1 MSIEAETQ
9 LDFADVL
16 IKPLP
21 STIKSRKNVELVTKY
36 SFKYSTQ
43 TLECIP
49 IMAANMDTVG
59 TLKVMK
65 KMSEHKMFTCLHKF
79 IRVDDFV
86 QEKDFLANH
95 LDHFAVTIGYSATE
109 INRLEEIQKIIDFK
123 VICIDVANGYIQ
135 SFVEYCKQVRDA
147 FPNKII
153 VAGNVCTPEGVEALI
168 TQGEVDIVK
177 CGIGGGSA
185 CTTRIKT
192 GVGYPQ
198 FSTVL
203 QCSATARKLGAKIIS
218 DGGITSPGDTAKAFG
233 MGGDFVMVGGQF
245 AGHDE
250 NPGEVIQENGI
261 MLKEFYGMSSKRAM
275 NKNYGGKKDYR
286 TSEGRCIKIPYKGT
300 IDDTIAD
307 FLGGL
312 RSTCTY
318 TGHSTLLEM
327 IGNLKFIRVN
337 NQFNK
342 CLL

>member
-1 MSIEAETQ
+1 MSIEPETR

-21 STIKSRKNVELVTKY
+21 STIESRKNVNLETKNT
-36 SFKYSTQ
+36 FKYSSQ

-49 IMAANMDTVG
+49 ILAANMDTVG
-59 TLKVMK
+59 TLDVMK
-65 KMSEHKMFTCLHKF
+65 KLTSHKMFTCLHKF
-79 IRVDDFV
+79 IGVDEFT
-86 QEKDFLANH
+86 QEKDYLANH

-109 INRLEEIQKIIDFK
+109 ITRLKEIQKIIDFK
-123 VICIDVANGYIQ
+123 VICIDVANGYIKP
-135 SFVEYCKQVRDA
+135 FVEYCKLVRDS

-153 VAGNVCTPEGVEALI
+153 ISGNVCTPEGVEALI
-168 TQGEVDIVK
+168 TQGKVDIVK

-203 QCSATARKLGAKIIS
+203 QCSAAAQRLGGKIIS
-218 DGGITSPGDTAKAFG
+218 DGGITCPGDMAKAFG
-233 MGGDFVMVGGQF
+233 IGGDFVMVGGQF

-250 NPGEVIQENGI
+250 NPGDIIQENGVL
-261 MLKEFYGMSSKRAM
+261 LKEFYGMSSKRAM

-286 TSEGRCIKIPYKGT
+286 TSEGRCIKIPYKGA
-300 IDDTIAD
+300 IDNTVID